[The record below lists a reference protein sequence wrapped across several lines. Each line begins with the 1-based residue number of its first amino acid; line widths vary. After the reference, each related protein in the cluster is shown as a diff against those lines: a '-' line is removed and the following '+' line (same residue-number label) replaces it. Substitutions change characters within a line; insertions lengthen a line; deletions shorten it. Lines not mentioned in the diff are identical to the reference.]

1 MKKWILCICLLPVLL
16 LCLWTAKCAAEFAV
30 ERTLEK
36 QVIPAAATLPEETAP
51 PETTIPETTVMPE
64 TEPAAIPTTE
74 AVTLPPETIPETT
87 QPDLLTF
94 TEEEE
99 ELLLKIGMAE
109 RGDTYC
115 PTCIALVMRT
125 VLNRVESPKFPST
138 VKGVIYAED
147 QFTPVA
153 EGTFEAAVPND
164 VCRMALKSIKEGWDE
179 SQGALYYEWCEGPSW
194 HSQNLNLLLQH
205 CATRF
210 YN

>member
-1 MKKWILCICLLPVLL
+1 MKKWIVYVSLIPVLL
-16 LCLWTAKCAAEFAV
+16 LCLWTAKGVAEFAA
-30 ERTLEK
+30 EKTLARHAM
-36 QVIPAAATLPEETAP
+36 VAAALPEET
-51 PETTIPETTVMPE
+51 TLPETTVPE
-64 TEPAAIPTTE
+64 TTALPETQPTAVPTTE
-74 AVTLPPETIPETT
+74 AVTEAPETTAETT
-87 QPDLLTF
+87 QPVLLTF

-99 ELLLKIGMAE
+99 TLLLKIGMAE

-138 VKGVIYAED
+138 VKGVIYAEN

-153 EGTFEAAVPND
+153 EGTFEDVKPND
-164 VCRMALKSIKEGWDE
+164 VCRMALKSVKEGWDD

-205 CATRF
+205 CDTRF

>member
-1 MKKWILCICLLPVLL
+1 MKKWIVYVSLIPVLL
-16 LCLWTAKCAAEFAV
+16 LCLWTAKCAAEFAA
-30 ERTLEK
+30 EKTLAR
-36 QVIPAAATLPEETAP
+36 QAMVAAASLPEET
-51 PETTIPETTVMPE
+51 TLPETTVPE
-64 TEPAAIPTTE
+64 TTALPETQPTAVPTTE
-74 AVTLPPETIPETT
+74 AVTEAPETTPETT
-87 QPDLLTF
+87 QPVLLTF

-99 ELLLKIGMAE
+99 TLLLKIGMAE

-138 VKGVIYAED
+138 VKGVIYAEN

-153 EGTFEAAVPND
+153 EGTFEDVQPND
-164 VCRMALKSIKEGWDE
+164 VCRMALKSVKEGWDD

-205 CATRF
+205 CDTRF